1 MAISGINFLTRPL
14 RYSNGGDVFTPN
26 VATEDLGILENDPV
40 MLDQAIK
47 EFDPVKYFQN
57 LTKDAD
63 YKAASDMATDRAVG
77 EVSNAVSDYLKKKG
91 YKITF
96 DAKGFANWLM
106 GKNPDGSSKFTKTK
120 DGNFKLPKDY
130 AKKNREQLNVIFGK
144 TPAGFVRNY
153 LFRTLSGVTR
163 EVAPNLVESITDYFT
178 EDTGP
183 KSKDF
188 GAVDVKGEGVLDIS
202 KIKGVIPADE
212 YYKDLGGFDDIVTR
226 NVIVNQNRRYADI
239 FTGRTKEDRLD
250 RQALRYQASQN
261 EDIQRLLTLLNNKEK
276 KAPFTPEMVSL
287 FTDIYKQRNP
297 ANIEYLRAY
306 ARGQFNS
313 LRELGMKLED
323 YEGGI
328 TQEDVDFYTE
338 TKESKRKYYDMIFL
352 KAENVLK
359 NYKASNPKAT
369 GVELKVNKLGDTNI
383 TDLLKTDSTLNMHL
397 SKAQSEVPL
406 STIINTLKDDGLFS
420 ELGFDNYFLA
430 SQIKEINSPTIDK
443 YLAEKQLDK
452 LPKDFDY
459 SSLLSPDQ
467 KTLVTQVNAKV
478 TEVMENMNI
487 PAISS
492 SQRGQ
497 GFPDVRKKVKDKL
510 RQNLN
515 RMILYQLR
523 EGKDYP
529 EIMESFKEQTD
540 DPAFYREVVPLI
552 LESVQIRNYIDG
564 LNKDLGLKELGLD
577 IDNVVLAH
585 SRGVLKDVS
594 LTFKI
599 NNLYIGDEKLNQ
611 EESTIQRGITKQG
624 EILAKYEDRDDAS
637 LTDKEKKEIVKA
649 NEKLTDYKAQLENK
663 GYYDSVESPSPASVS
678 AEQEQQIKR
687 AISEAM
693 FNEPTYF
700 KKDGGII
707 SIFDMI
713 KPVNAQR

>member
-1 MAISGINFLTRPL
+1 MRD
-14 RYSNGGDVFTPN
+14 RDV
-26 VATEDLGILENDPV
+26 IL
-40 MLDQAIK
+40 K
-47 EFDPVKYFQN
+47 
-57 LTKDAD
+57 
-63 YKAASDMATDRAVG
+63 RA
-77 EVSNAVSDYLKKKG
+77 
-91 YKITF
+91 
-96 DAKGFANWLM
+96 
-106 GKNPDGSSKFTKTK
+106 
-120 DGNFKLPKDY
+120 
-130 AKKNREQLNVIFGK
+130 
-144 TPAGFVRNY
+144 
-153 LFRTLSGVTR
+153 
-163 EVAPNLVESITDYFT
+163 
-178 EDTGP
+178 
-183 KSKDF
+183 
-188 GAVDVKGEGVLDIS
+188 
-202 KIKGVIPADE
+202 
-212 YYKDLGGFDDIVTR
+212 
-226 NVIVNQNRRYADI
+226 
-239 FTGRTKEDRLD
+239 
-250 RQALRYQASQN
+250 
-261 EDIQRLLTLLNNKEK
+261 
-276 KAPFTPEMVSL
+276 
-287 FTDIYKQRNP
+287 
-297 ANIEYLRAY
+297 
-306 ARGQFNS
+306 
-313 LRELGMKLED
+313 
-323 YEGGI
+323 
-328 TQEDVDFYTE
+328 EDVL
-338 TKESKRKYYDMIFL
+338 R
-352 KAENVLK
+352 
-359 NYKASNPKAT
+359 NYKASNPEAT

-383 TDLLKTDSTLNMHL
+383 TNLLMTDEKLKNVLADAKSDM
-397 SKAQSEVPL
+397 PL
-406 STIINTLKDDGLFS
+406 SLIVNTLKDDGLFS

-430 SQIKEINSPTIDK
+430 SGIKKINSPTIDK
-443 YLAEKQLDK
+443 YLAENQLDK

-459 SSLLSPDQ
+459 GSLLSPDQ
-467 KTLVTQVNAKV
+467 KTLVTQVNSKV

-649 NEKLTDYKAQLENK
+649 NKKLTEYKAQLESK

-713 KPVNAQR
+713 QPIDAQR

>member
-77 EVSNAVSDYLKKKG
+77 EVSNAVSNYLKKKG

-96 DAKGFANWLM
+96 DAKGFANWVM
-106 GKNPDGSSKFTKTK
+106 GKNPDGSAKTSQQIL
-120 DGNFKLPKDY
+120 NP
-130 AKKNREQLNVIFGK
+130 KKNRQQLNAIFGK
-144 TPAGFVRNY
+144 TPVGFLRNY

-183 KSKDF
+183 KDKDF
-188 GAVDVKGEGVLDIS
+188 SAVG
-202 KIKGVIPADE
+202 IKGLPLMTGQE
-212 YYKDLGGFDDIVTR
+212 YYDDLGGDDDIVQR
-226 NVIVNQNRRYADI
+226 NVLVNKDRRLIDI
-239 FTGRTKEDRLD
+239 FKGKTREDRLD
-250 RQALRYQASQN
+250 RLAIRQQVTEN
-261 EDIQRLLTLLNNKEK
+261 EDVKNLVNLIKNKEGYFYDK
-276 KAPFTPEMVSL
+276 SVLPL
-287 FTDIYKQRNP
+287 FIKLYKEKNP
-297 ANIEYLRAY
+297 ATLEYLRSIFGKGVINSIRAQ
-306 ARGQFNS
+306 GQR
-313 LRELGMKLED
+313 LPAE
-323 YEGGI
+323 EGGI
-328 TQEDVDFYTE
+328 TEEDVKFYTDYKNE
-338 TKESKRKYYDMIFL
+338 TSPQMKDRDVILKR
-352 KAENVLK
+352 AEDVLR
-359 NYKASNPKAT
+359 NYKASNPEAT

-383 TDLLKTDSTLNMHL
+383 TNLLMTDEKLKGVLADAKSDM
-397 SKAQSEVPL
+397 PL
-406 STIINTLKDDGLFS
+406 SLIVNTLKNDGLFS

-430 SQIKEINSPTIDK
+430 GQIKDINSPVIDK
-443 YLAEKQLDK
+443 FLSENQLNS
-452 LPKDFDY
+452 LPRDFDY
-459 SSLLSPDQ
+459 GSLLSPDQ
-467 KTLVTQVNAKV
+467 KVLVTQVNNQV
-478 TEVMENMNI
+478 TELMDKMNI
-487 PAISS
+487 PAIPKTD
-492 SQRGQ
+492 RGK
-497 GFPDVRKKVKDKL
+497 GFPNVRKQVQDKL
-510 RQNLN
+510 RSNLN

-529 EIMESFKEQTD
+529 EIMESYKEQTD
-540 DPAFYREVVPLI
+540 DPQFIREVAPLI
-552 LESVQIRNYIDG
+552 IESVQVRNYING
-564 LNKDLGLKELGLD
+564 LNEDLGLKELGLS
-577 IDNVVLAH
+577 IDNVVLGH
-585 SRGVLKDVS
+585 TQGVAKDVS

-599 NNLYIGDEKLNQ
+599 NNLYIGSEKLNQ
-611 EESTIQRGITKQG
+611 EESTIQRGITRVEEK
-624 EILAKYEDRDDAS
+624 LAKYEGRDDAS
-637 LTDKEKKEIVKA
+637 LSDKEKKEIVKI
-649 NEKLTDYKAQLENK
+649 NEELTKYKTQLESK